1 MTNRDGQGCILR
13 MRIHHDAAKGRF
25 WMGTRGFRRLMMSL
39 VVLGSM
45 GGMGCAGNSKN
56 PPVPKVLK
64 HPVTADRIRPLDSGS
79 GKVVRSDSRLKFVVL
94 DFTLTAV
101 PQPGQR
107 LEVVRDGESVGELRV
122 TGPASNTMTVAD
134 LVAGQA
140 QSGDAVRPK

>member
-1 MTNRDGQGCILR
+1 MAWTL
-13 MRIHHDAAKGRF
+13 A
-25 WMGTRGFRRLMMSL
+25 
-39 VVLGSM
+39 VVGL
-45 GGMGCAGNSKN
+45 GMGCAGNSKN
-56 PPVPKVLK
+56 PAVPKVLK

-79 GKVVRSDSRLKFVVL
+79 GKVVRVDARLKFVVL

>member
-1 MTNRDGQGCILR
+1 MFRNATHPSLSPGVRTGCIKYGLR
-13 MRIHHDAAKGRF
+13 RAC
-25 WMGTRGFRRLMMSL
+25 RLVL
-39 VVLGSM
+39 ILGVLGWAAGC
-45 GGMGCAGNSKN
+45 GGKSKS
-56 PPVPKVLK
+56 PPVPKVLA
-64 HPVTADRIRPLDSGS
+64 HPVPADRIRPLDSGS
-79 GKVVRSDSRLKFVVL
+79 GKVVRVDARLKFVVL

-107 LEVVRDGESVGELRV
+107 LEVVREGESVGELRV

>member
-1 MTNRDGQGCILR
+1 MCWASGC
-13 MRIHHDAAKGRF
+13 
-25 WMGTRGFRRLMMSL
+25 
-39 VVLGSM
+39 
-45 GGMGCAGNSKN
+45 GGKSKN
-56 PPVPKVLK
+56 PAVPKVLAR
-64 HPVTADRIRPLDSGS
+64 PVPADRIRPLDSGS
-79 GKVVRSDSRLKFVVL
+79 GKVVRVDARLKFVVL

-107 LEVVRDGESVGELRV
+107 LEVVRDGQSVGELRV

>member
-1 MTNRDGQGCILR
+1 MR
-13 MRIHHDAAKGRF
+13 MRIHHDAAKGRST
-25 WMGTRGFRRLMMSL
+25 MGTGGFQRLVLSL

-45 GGMGCAGNSKN
+45 GAMGCAGKSKN
-56 PPVPKVLK
+56 PAVPKVLA
-64 HPVTADRIRPLDSGS
+64 HPVPADRIRPLDSGS
-79 GKVVRSDSRLKFVVL
+79 GKVVRVDARLKFVVL

-107 LEVVRDGESVGELRV
+107 LEVVRDGQSVGELRV